1 MADIN
6 EQRARAE
13 HEAETLCHISGNVE
27 AETLIE
33 TLADTLGEA
42 EAVILGHTL
51 GDVEMEALIDTM
63 ADTLLQTKAMT
74 PIKTIGVVEALNLFC
89 FLVYLGGMETLAHTD
104 RHASGSKHLN
114 TC

>member
-1 MADIN
+1 MNMFADTL
-6 EQRARAE
+6 AE

-27 AETLIE
+27 TETVIE

-42 EAVILGHTL
+42 EAMILGHTL
-51 GDVEMEALIDTM
+51 GDVEMEALIDKM

-89 FLVYLGGMETLAHTD
+89 FLVYLGGMENFCTH
-104 RHASGSKHLN
+104 
-114 TC
+114 